1 MTGLGVARL
10 RCAALAV
17 TTVPHLHIWA
27 ADGKAGDHAE
37 TPIRRPALDYTDTE
51 TFEILRRY
59 QGFGDQAVSDAKL
72 RMPLYAIFEKYN
84 RIIRES

>member
-1 MTGLGVARL
+1 MGDVAESQPGQRVQSEYRPAPAHLGSR
-10 RCAALAV
+10 RQ
-17 TTVPHLHIWA
+17 
-27 ADGKAGDHAE
+27 GGDHAD
-37 TPIRRPALDYTDTE
+37 TSIRHPALDYTDTE

-59 QGFGDQAVSDAKL
+59 QGFGETAVSDAKL